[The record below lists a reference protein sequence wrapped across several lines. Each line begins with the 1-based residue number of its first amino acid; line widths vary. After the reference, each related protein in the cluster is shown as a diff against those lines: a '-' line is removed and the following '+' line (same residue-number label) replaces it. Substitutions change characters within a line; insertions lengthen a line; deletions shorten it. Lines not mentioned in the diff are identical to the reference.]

1 MKKTNK
7 ITKEGRRLTSILKG
21 AIAALIIATILLIA
35 VSIFY
40 NNTDLS
46 TTIIQVILCIILAI
60 SSFFGGW
67 ISSKYYKKSGMQNGA
82 ICGIILFCAITFIG
96 CIIHGFAFTP
106 FTLFKAGAIIVFGA
120 FGGIIGINRSAKH
133 KMKL

>member
-7 ITKEGRRLTSILKG
+7 ITKEGSRLTSILKG
-21 AIAALIIATILLIA
+21 AITALIIAGVLLVVA
-35 VSIFY
+35 SVFY

-46 TTIIQVILCIILAI
+46 TTIIQLILCIILAV

-67 ISSKYYKKSGMQNGA
+67 ISSKHYRKSGMQNGA
-82 ICGIILFCAITFIG
+82 ICGCLLFGTITFIG

-106 FTLFKAGAIIVFGA
+106 FTLFKAATIIMCGA
-120 FGGIIGINRSAKH
+120 FGGIIGINRLAKH